1 MISSSG
7 DKNSAASPRYNK
19 ALNKG
24 LSPKF
29 DDPSFAGKNLCSP
42 RYAESQNR
50 TNMEGLRSCPR
61 LHSSKM
67 YAMEAMNDL

>member
-7 DKNSAASPRYNK
+7 DKNFAASPCNDK

-29 DDPSFAGKNLCSP
+29 DDPSFAGKNLSTSK
-42 RYAESQNR
+42 YAMSQNK
-50 TNMEGLRSCPR
+50 TNMEWLKSCPR
-61 LHSSKM
+61 FHNSKID
-67 YAMEAMNDL
+67 ALEAINDL